1 GGRAPAP
8 REGARRRPARAGGPR
23 ACAAQL
29 PGARGPGP
37 PRRRRI
43 SRLPRMARRVD
54 RPRRLKAPA
63 ARPPLERA
71 FSAGGL
77 GYRRPR
83 RVWKRVRFF
92 LMRSRG
98 GRFGDRD
105 REMDAVRWFS
115 LDEAERVA
123 AFENERAL
131 VRRARTLLAG
141 E

>member
-1 GGRAPAP
+1 MVVSEKLDKFFTEKMRTVIRGPVVLIIQLSGKLAGAPPGIAAATP
-8 REGARRRPARAGGPR
+8 REQLLGDITYWFARRDAEG
-23 ACAAQL
+23 
-29 PGARGPGP
+29 
-37 PRRRRI
+37 
-43 SRLPRMARRVD
+43 
-54 RPRRLKAPA
+54 
-63 ARPPLERA
+63 
-71 FSAGGL
+71 
-77 GYRRPR
+77 RPR

-115 LDEAERVA
+115 LDEAEQAA

-141 E
+141 V